1 MRSFPVLR
9 VFLLLLASARP
20 QVSQRWGRHV
30 HVRAAPRAQE
40 AAPSR
45 TTGAIEPLLALR
57 GGSPGAQHAAAATL
71 GNLPA
76 NNHNNTVATARATRE
91 QKQAGAWLL
100 TTIAGV
106 LLAIVAVIV
115 AALLELVWPS
125 KAVKKWC
132 YSRWTNPSQ
141 LRAKAT
147 AKKAAT
153 RQRRRQVSAEAEAER
168 AAAQAEAH
176 QARADAK
183 AAAVAAT
190 AAATAQVEAA
200 RAEVEAARAEIEERV
215 AAATARATAA
225 ALADAIRRSA
235 TLLAERNAER
245 GAAGEQASAPA
256 ETAGDSPCVV
266 CCDAEATHILAPCG
280 HRAVCAGCARLIE
293 ECPLCRARVLC
304 VVGKVYTVN

>member
-76 NNHNNTVATARATRE
+76 NNHNTVAIARATRE

-125 KAVKKWC
+125 KAVKK
-132 YSRWTNPSQ
+132 
-141 LRAKAT
+141 
-147 AKKAAT
+147 
-153 RQRRRQVSAEAEAER
+153 
-168 AAAQAEAH
+168 
-176 QARADAK
+176 
-183 AAAVAAT
+183 
-190 AAATAQVEAA
+190 
-200 RAEVEAARAEIEERV
+200 
-215 AAATARATAA
+215 
-225 ALADAIRRSA
+225 
-235 TLLAERNAER
+235 
-245 GAAGEQASAPA
+245 
-256 ETAGDSPCVV
+256 
-266 CCDAEATHILAPCG
+266 
-280 HRAVCAGCARLIE
+280 
-293 ECPLCRARVLC
+293 
-304 VVGKVYTVN
+304 

>member
-1 MRSFPVLR
+1 MAADTL
-9 VFLLLLASARP
+9 
-20 QVSQRWGRHV
+20 
-30 HVRAAPRAQE
+30 RAAPRAQE
-40 AAPSR
+40 AAPSH
-45 TTGAIEPLLALR
+45 TTGAIEPLLALC
-57 GGSPGAQHAAAATL
+57 GGSPGAQQAAAATL

-100 TTIAGV
+100 TNIAGV
-106 LLAIVAVIV
+106 LLAIVAVIA

-125 KAVKKWC
+125 KAVEKWC

-168 AAAQAEAH
+168 VAAQAEAH

-183 AAAVAAT
+183 AAAMAAT

-200 RAEVEAARAEIEERV
+200 RAEVEAARAEVEERV

-266 CCDAEATHILAPCG
+266 CCHAEATHILAPCG

-304 VVGKVYTVN
+304 VVGKVYGFTR

>member
-1 MRSFPVLR
+1 M
-9 VFLLLLASARP
+9 
-20 QVSQRWGRHV
+20 
-30 HVRAAPRAQE
+30 
-40 AAPSR
+40 
-45 TTGAIEPLLALR
+45 
-57 GGSPGAQHAAAATL
+57 
-71 GNLPA
+71 
-76 NNHNNTVATARATRE
+76 ATARATRE

-100 TTIAGV
+100 TNIAGV
-106 LLAIVAVIV
+106 LLAIVAVIA

-125 KAVKKWC
+125 KAVEKWC

-168 AAAQAEAH
+168 VAAQAEAH

-183 AAAVAAT
+183 AAAMAAT

-200 RAEVEAARAEIEERV
+200 RAEVEAARAEVEERV

-266 CCDAEATHILAPCG
+266 CCHAEATHILAPCG

-304 VVGKVYTVN
+304 VVGKVYAVN

>member
-1 MRSFPVLR
+1 MAADTL
-9 VFLLLLASARP
+9 
-20 QVSQRWGRHV
+20 
-30 HVRAAPRAQE
+30 RAAPRAQE
-40 AAPSR
+40 AAPSH
-45 TTGAIEPLLALR
+45 TTGAIEPLLALC
-57 GGSPGAQHAAAATL
+57 GGSPGAQQAAAATL

-100 TTIAGV
+100 TNIAGV

-125 KAVKKWC
+125 RVWKWC

-153 RQRRRQVSAEAEAER
+153 RQRRKQVGAEAEAER
-168 AAAQAEAH
+168 VAAQAEAH

-200 RAEVEAARAEIEERV
+200 RAEVEAARAEVEERV

-266 CCDAEATHILAPCG
+266 CCHAEATHILAPCG

-304 VVGKVYTVN
+304 VVGKVYAVN

>member
-1 MRSFPVLR
+1 M
-9 VFLLLLASARP
+9 
-20 QVSQRWGRHV
+20 
-30 HVRAAPRAQE
+30 
-40 AAPSR
+40 
-45 TTGAIEPLLALR
+45 
-57 GGSPGAQHAAAATL
+57 
-71 GNLPA
+71 
-76 NNHNNTVATARATRE
+76 
-91 QKQAGAWLL
+91 
-100 TTIAGV
+100 

-125 KAVKKWC
+125 RVWKWC

-147 AKKAAT
+147 AKKVAT
-153 RQRRRQVSAEAEAER
+153 RQRRKQVGAEAEAER
-168 AAAQAEAH
+168 VAAQAEAH

-200 RAEVEAARAEIEERV
+200 RAEVEERV

-245 GAAGEQASAPA
+245 GAAGEQASGPA

-304 VVGKVYTVN
+304 VVGKVYVVN